1 MSQLYL
7 RELGSDNI
15 IVSSVK
21 PPSDESQASGGEEGW
36 VFSYG
41 LTRADARQLREN
53 LPGLRRSVSVHRT
66 RKTAYARGRKVS
78 VDVLGT
84 SPELLE
90 VARTPM
96 VAGRFITS
104 ADMLR
109 RKAFCVVPA
118 TFARKMFGYDD
129 PLGRIV
135 TLNGE
140 PFEVVG
146 IMAKV
151 PEVLAGRAGDNVLII
166 PLATDRSRFGELTIM
181 FEKGSRTSER
191 VEVSQLILQMDSEQ
205 AVIDG
210 SAIARSLLERQRDK
224 DDWEIKVP
232 LELLEQQ
239 KKQQR
244 LWGIV
249 FVVIAAVSLV
259 VGGIGIMNI
268 MLASVTERTREIGV
282 RRALG
287 AKKRDITLQFLVE
300 AIALTTVG
308 GALGIA
314 VGLAVPWI
322 IENSLG
328 FKTIVSAKTLLLPF
342 LTAVGSGLVSGLYPA
357 MRAAKLDPIVALR
370 HE

>member
-1 MSQLYL
+1 
-7 RELGSDNI
+7 
-15 IVSSVK
+15 
-21 PPSDESQASGGEEGW
+21 
-36 VFSYG
+36 
-41 LTRADARQLREN
+41 
-53 LPGLRRSVSVHRT
+53 
-66 RKTAYARGRKVS
+66 
-78 VDVLGT
+78 
-84 SPELLE
+84 
-90 VARTPM
+90 
-96 VAGRFITS
+96 
-104 ADMLR
+104 
-109 RKAFCVVPA
+109 
-118 TFARKMFGYDD
+118 
-129 PLGRIV
+129 
-135 TLNGE
+135 
-140 PFEVVG
+140 
-146 IMAKV
+146 
-151 PEVLAGRAGDNVLII
+151 
-166 PLATDRSRFGELTIM
+166 
-181 FEKGSRTSER
+181 
-191 VEVSQLILQMDSEQ
+191 
-205 AVIDG
+205 
-210 SAIARSLLERQRDK
+210 
-224 DDWEIKVP
+224 
-232 LELLEQQ
+232 
-239 KKQQR
+239 
-244 LWGIV
+244 V